1 MDTMDTD
8 VIVVGGG
15 PTGLTVANELGLAGV
30 RAVVLERLP
39 ERTGQSKALNL
50 QPRTAEMLDMR
61 GWLDTVAGRA
71 VTTLPGGHFAGMPL
85 DYTALDTAFPYQVGI
100 PQARVEEF
108 LEAHLATY
116 GIPVL
121 RGHELAGITQDAD
134 GVTATVTTPDGTE
147 RRLRAAYLVGADGG
161 RSRVR
166 KELGVGFPGRD
177 GRYSL
182 VVADVV
188 LAEDSALPTEWRLPN
203 PDEPD
208 GDDVFLIPLGDGV
221 YRFLFAGPEQQKH
234 DRDDPVPDEEV
245 RAALAAAKRFRPRLL
260 EVRWASRF
268 TDAARQAERY
278 VTGRVMLAGDAAHIH
293 LPAGGQGMNLGV
305 QDAFNLGW
313 KLASVVRGRLPE
325 RLLDTYHSE
334 RHPVGADVLANT
346 RAQGILM
353 WPDDDVRALRGI
365 LGDVLA
371 MPEANRR
378 IAGMISGID
387 IRYDMPDAPGHPLL
401 GARLPVRLAAGRG
414 ALLGPGSDGVA
425 RPWAG
430 RVDAGPAPEGVA
442 GTVLVRPDGYVCW
455 AGPAGD
461 DASLRAALERWFGPG
476 D

>member
-1 MDTMDTD
+1 MDTD
-8 VIVVGGG
+8 VIVVGAG

-61 GWLDTVAGRA
+61 GWLDPVLDRA
-71 VTTLPGGHFAGMPL
+71 VTTLPGGHFAGIPL
-85 DYTALDTAFPYQVGI
+85 DYTALDTAYPYQVGI

-121 RGHELAGITQDAD
+121 RGHELAGLTQDAD
-134 GVTATVTTPDGTE
+134 GVTATVTGPDGTG

-182 VVADVV
+182 VVADIV
-188 LAEDSALPTEWRLPN
+188 LADDSALPTDWRLPN
-203 PDEPD
+203 PDEDD
-208 GDDVFLIPLGDGV
+208 GDVFLIPLGDGV
-221 YRFLFAGPEQQKH
+221 HRFLFAGPEQQKH
-234 DRDDPVPDEEV
+234 DKDDPVTDDEV
-245 RAALAAAKRFRPRLL
+245 RAALATAKRFRPQLL

-278 VTGRVMLAGDAAHIH
+278 VSGRVALAGDAAHVH

-313 KLASVVRGRLPE
+313 KLAAAVRGRGQGRTPE

-346 RAQGILM
+346 RAQGVMM

-365 LGDVLA
+365 LGGLLA

-387 IRYDMPDAPGHPLL
+387 IRYDMPGAPGHPLL
-401 GARLPVRLAAGRG
+401 GARLPVRLTAGRG
-414 ALLGPGSDGVA
+414 ALLGPDGGA
-425 RPWAG
+425 ALPWAG
-430 RVDAGPAPEGVA
+430 RVDMGPAPEGVA

-461 DASLRAALERWFGPG
+461 GASLRAALERWFGPG